1 MPGKRRR
8 DEYRGNGKEPM
19 ETSAASHDTRK
30 HVLEAAERRQADS
43 AFARLLGDTTK
54 ADVTISVDGEHFPA
68 HRCVLAARSPFFR
81 GILEAEGV
89 HRGRQLL
96 SADVSAGAFRVLL
109 RHLYTRA
116 LPDAEDC
123 GEGLAIGEMVRVAHD
138 LGTTEVKQSKPQG
151 RRGQYASLRVCC
163 AQCTHGTMHGA
174 YTRAS
179 SHTHAFTQLYE
190 HCLGVFRASL
200 RPDNVIRRLILADV
214 CVLPIFVFVRAGGR
228 RATALASSRPYPT
241 HSDRTNCNPI
251 TGRFCPAMLACGRLR
266 VHYSLVQRVHATNS

>member
-1 MPGKRRR
+1 MLGKRRR
-8 DEYRGNGKEPM
+8 DEYRGDGKEPM
-19 ETSAASHDTRK
+19 ETPAASHDTRK
-30 HVLEAAERRQADS
+30 HVLEAAERRLADS
-43 AFARLLGDTTK
+43 AFAKLLGDTTT

-68 HRCVLAARSPFFR
+68 HRCVLAARSPFFH

-151 RRGQYASLRVCC
+151 RCGQNASLRVYAAPNARTVRSMALTYGQVLTAMRSHSFTNTAWEFSALRCGP
-163 AQCTHGTMHGA
+163 TT
-174 YTRAS
+174 S
-179 SHTHAFTQLYE
+179 SVA
-190 HCLGVFRASL
+190 
-200 RPDNVIRRLILADV
+200 
-214 CVLPIFVFVRAGGR
+214 
-228 RATALASSRPYPT
+228 
-241 HSDRTNCNPI
+241 
-251 TGRFCPAMLACGRLR
+251 
-266 VHYSLVQRVHATNS
+266 

>member
-68 HRCVLAARSPFFR
+68 HRCVLAARSPFFH

-151 RRGQYASLRVCC
+151 RR
-163 AQCTHGTMHGA
+163 
-174 YTRAS
+174 
-179 SHTHAFTQLYE
+179 
-190 HCLGVFRASL
+190 
-200 RPDNVIRRLILADV
+200 
-214 CVLPIFVFVRAGGR
+214 
-228 RATALASSRPYPT
+228 
-241 HSDRTNCNPI
+241 
-251 TGRFCPAMLACGRLR
+251 
-266 VHYSLVQRVHATNS
+266 